1 MRRFKKFF
9 TPSRTSPKGG
19 RRACLCKDNTY
30 SIKCCDGSLRAQ
42 GIGSTVG
49 EDLSGV
55 WYGYTVQRCSATDIH
70 KKPRSYARHRTNSRE
85 NILFNIRKQWSQCLL
100 YGNSRTSRRAGIH
113 INTAS
118 IAYDDCTDCENAN

>member
-9 TPSRTSPKGG
+9 APSRTSPKGG
-19 RRACLCKDNTY
+19 RRACLCEDNTY

-42 GIGSTVG
+42 GIGRITG

-55 WYGYTVQRCSATDIH
+55 WYGYYVQSCNDGHNHHVHIHDTPLTVGKTYYLAL
-70 KKPRSYARHRTNSRE
+70 E
-85 NILFNIRKQWSQCLL
+85 NNHNECYTILEESQ
-100 YGNSRTSRRAGIH
+100 AEGIH

-118 IAYDDCTDCENAN
+118 VAYDDCTTCENAN

>member
-42 GIGSTVG
+42 GIGRITGLQTPVP
-49 EDLSGV
+49 SGS
-55 WYGYTVQRCSATDIH
+55 YGYYVQACEDGHNHHVHIH
-70 KKPRSYARHRTNSRE
+70 DTELVVGKTYYLTLE
-85 NILFNIRKQWSQCLL
+85 NNHNECYTILEESQ
-100 YGNSRTSRRAGIH
+100 AEGIH

-118 IAYDDCTDCENAN
+118 IAYDNCTTCEDAN